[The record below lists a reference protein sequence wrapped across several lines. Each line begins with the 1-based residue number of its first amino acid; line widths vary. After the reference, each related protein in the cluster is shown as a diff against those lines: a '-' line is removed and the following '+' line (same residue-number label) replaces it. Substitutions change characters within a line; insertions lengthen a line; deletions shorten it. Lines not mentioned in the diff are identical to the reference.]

1 MKENSTNN
9 VWKTNTQTILG
20 LLFSATRKNPQKIY
34 CKTHNKNLTYSDLV
48 KSASHVSLELRQLP
62 KDQPV
67 AILLPN
73 SDLFL
78 IAYFAVL
85 MSGRSPALLNYL
97 LPEKGMQKILSKLEP
112 SVVLSNKEIINFKS
126 MILSKDIVKN
136 HTDVIDCNNL
146 IDHTSENDIAAI
158 MFSGGTTGLPKQI
171 NHSNKCLIKMVE
183 RMEWGWPTKNDEK
196 WLVVAP
202 FTHIYGF
209 LTGVTNPLLR
219 AGKIIIP
226 EIFRPDIIINL
237 LIDEQISIFGGGPP
251 AIYQALLSDPDLKT
265 KKMPYL
271 RVCPGGGAPFPIN
284 VHENWK
290 KATGL
295 TIHEGYGMTE
305 IAPISVNTEKE
316 GMKLGTAGKPAP
328 DTIIEIVDIEKGE
341 NILAAGEMGEIRI
354 KGPHMMT
361 EYEGNPEETAL
372 TIKNGFIHTGDI
384 GLLDNEGFLR
394 ITDRKKDVIFVK
406 GFNVFPREVEE
417 ELLSHSSISGACVV
431 GKQDDR
437 SGETPIA
444 FVTLRKHIKVSEIKD
459 YCDKTLLPYKVPSE
473 FIILEQLPLTPA
485 KKVDRMALTSKLST

>member
-1 MKENSTNN
+1 MKKNSNN
-9 VWKTNTQTILG
+9 NDLKINAKTILG
-20 LLFSATRKNPQKIY
+20 LLFSATNENPQKIY
-34 CKTHNKNLTYSDLV
+34 CKTHNKTLTYSDLV
-48 KSASHVSLELRQLP
+48 QSASRLSLDLRKLP

-73 SDLFL
+73 SELFL

-85 MSGRSPALLNYL
+85 MSRRSPALLNYL
-97 LPEKGMQKILSKLEP
+97 LPEKGMQKILKELDP
-112 SVVLSNKEIINFKS
+112 SIVLSNKEIVNYKSKILTKDSFK
-126 MILSKDIVKN
+126 KY
-136 HTDVIDCNNL
+136 TEVIDYKNL
-146 IDHTSENDIAAI
+146 VDDTTENDTAAI

-171 NHSNKCLIKMVE
+171 NHSNKSLIKMVE

-219 AGKIIIP
+219 AGTIIIP

-237 LIDEQISIFGGGPP
+237 LVDEQISIFGGGPP
-251 AIYQALLSDPDLKT
+251 AIYQALLSDPDLEA

-271 RVCPGGGAPFPIN
+271 RVCPGGGAPFPLN
-284 VHENWK
+284 VHKNWK

-305 IAPISVNTEKE
+305 IAPISVNTEE
-316 GMKLGTAGKPAP
+316 QGVKLGTAGKPVP
-328 DTIIEIVDIEKGE
+328 DTIIEIVDLEQGE
-341 NILAAGEMGEIRI
+341 NILSSGELGEIRI

-361 EYEGNPEETAL
+361 EYYGNPEETAL
-372 TIKNGFIHTGDI
+372 TLKNGFIHTGDI

-431 GKQDDR
+431 GKKDDR

-444 FVTLRKHIKVSEIKD
+444 FVTTRQHVEVSEIKD

-473 FIILEQLPLTPA
+473 FIILHQLPLTPA
-485 KKVDRMALTSKLST
+485 KKVDRMALKRKLST

>member
-1 MKENSTNN
+1 MNENFINN
-9 VWKTNTQTILG
+9 FWKINDKTILG
-20 LLFSATRKNPQKIY
+20 LLFSAAKENPQKIY
-34 CKTHNKNLTYSDLV
+34 CKTHNETITYSDLIQ
-48 KSASHVSLELRQLP
+48 SALSVSLDLNNLP

-73 SDLFL
+73 SALFL

-85 MSGRSPALLNYL
+85 ISGRSPALLNYL
-97 LPEKGMQKILSKLEP
+97 LPETGLQKMLNKLDP
-112 SVVLSNKEIINFKS
+112 SIVISNKEVINFKN
-126 MILSKDIVKN
+126 IIINKDRVKT
-136 HTDVIDCNNL
+136 HTEEINLKKL
-146 IDHTSENDIAAI
+146 IDHTSENDTAAI

-171 NHSNKCLIKMVE
+171 NHTNKCLIKMVE

-196 WLVVAP
+196 WLLVAP

-209 LTGVTNPLLR
+209 LTGVTNPLLK
-219 AGKIIIP
+219 AGEIIIP
-226 EIFRPDIIINL
+226 ETFRPDIIINL
-237 LIDEQISIFGGGPP
+237 LVDEQISIFGGGPP
-251 AIYQALLSDPDLKT
+251 AIYQALLSDPDLEA

-271 RVCPGGGAPFPIN
+271 RVCPGGGAPFPLN

-290 KATGL
+290 RVTGL

-316 GMKLGTAGKPAP
+316 GVKLGSAGKPAP
-328 DTIIEIVDIEKGE
+328 DTIIQIVDIEKGE
-341 NILAAGEMGEIRI
+341 NILSSGELGEIRI

-361 EYEGNPEETAL
+361 EYDGNPEETAL

-384 GLLDNEGFLR
+384 GLIDNEGFLR

-444 FVTLRKHIKVSEIKD
+444 FVTLRKHIEVSEIKD

-473 FIILEQLPLTPA
+473 FIILNELPLTPA
-485 KKVDRMALTSKLST
+485 KKVDRMTLISKLST